1 MARITE
7 PPRLTG
13 ILKYELDPSYC
24 REAVTVLAGAGADRV
39 LVLGTVL
46 GRITAS
52 GKVVA
57 LDLAATNG
65 SETIHGVLL
74 THTTAPDGEDTAAV
88 ALVRGPAIVADLGLV
103 PPAGAT
109 AAQTAAIHTAL
120 AGLGIVV
127 RPGV

>member
-1 MARITE
+1 MAFVTE
-7 PPRLTG
+7 PARLTG
-13 ILKYELDPSYC
+13 LLKYELDPGYC
-24 REAVTVLAGAGADRV
+24 REVVTVLAGSGADRV

-57 LDLAATNG
+57 LDLAATDG
-65 SETIHGVLL
+65 SETVHGVLL
-74 THTTAPDGEDTAAV
+74 THATAPDGEDTTAV
-88 ALVRGPAIVADLGLV
+88 ALVRGPVIVADLGLIL
-103 PPAGAT
+103 PTGAT

>member
-1 MARITE
+1 MAVVTE

-13 ILKYELDPSYC
+13 LLKYELDPSYC
-24 REAVTVLAGAGADRV
+24 REEVTVLAGNGADRV
-39 LVLGTVL
+39 LALGTVV

-57 LDLAATNG
+57 LDLAASDG
-65 SETIHGVLL
+65 SETVFGVML
-74 THTTAPDGEDTAAV
+74 APAIAPNGVDAPGVVLA
-88 ALVRGPAIVADLGLV
+88 RGPAIVSDLALIH
-103 PPAGAT
+103 PTGAT
-109 AAQTAAIHTAL
+109 APQKAAIAAAL